1 MSALPSTV
9 SKTTGRMTQDTLV
22 SIVIPC
28 FNEEQVLPL
37 LFKRLR
43 DTLSQWKSRVEV
55 ILVDDGSTDRT
66 WELLCEAHE
75 TDTRWKAVRLSRN
88 FGHQLALWTG
98 LQQCQGD
105 VVAVL
110 DADLQD
116 PPEIVEQFLQKWS
129 EGIDVIFAVRTK
141 RKEGLFKRFA
151 YFTYYRILGWL
162 SEVDIPLDSGDFAVM
177 DRRVIRVLGQC
188 PEQEPFIRGLRAW
201 VGYRQVGVPYERAAR
216 AAGEVK
222 YTFRKLTQLALNGI
236 FSFST
241 KPLRLATWFG
251 FAISFLAFLGVI
263 FTIFQRI
270 FLEQFARVGL
280 APVPG
285 FATIVIAILF
295 LGGIQLICLG
305 ILGEYVGRIFLQV
318 KGRPLTIISE
328 SCGLPQA
335 SPPTIKRTH
344 VINDSKLDIEV
355 PR

>member
-1 MSALPSTV
+1 M
-9 SKTTGRMTQDTLV
+9 
-22 SIVIPC
+22 
-28 FNEEQVLPL
+28 
-37 LFKRLR
+37 LFERLR
-43 DTLSQWKSRVEV
+43 ATISKWKCRVEI
-55 ILVDDGSTDRT
+55 ILVDDGSSDRT
-66 WELLCEAHE
+66 WELLSQANRE
-75 TDTRWKAVRLSRN
+75 DNRWKAIRLSRN

-98 LQQCQGD
+98 LQQSQGD

-116 PPEIVEQFLQKWS
+116 PPEIVEQFLQKWA
-129 EGIDVIFAVRTK
+129 EGYDVVFAVRTK
-141 RKEGLFKRFA
+141 RKEGLFKRLA
-151 YFTYYRILGWL
+151 YFTYYRVLGLL
-162 SEVDIPLDSGDFAVM
+162 SEVEIPLDSGDFAVM
-177 DRRVIRVLGQC
+177 DRRIIRVLGQC

-201 VGYRQVGVPYERAAR
+201 VGYRQIGVTYERSAR

-251 FAISFLAFLGVI
+251 FGISFLAFLGVI
-263 FTIFQRI
+263 FTILQRI
-270 FLEQFARVGL
+270 FVEQFARVGL

-318 KGRPLTIISE
+318 KGRPLTIIAE
-328 SCGLPQA
+328 SCGLPD
-335 SPPTIKRTH
+335 SPPPTYKRTH
-344 VINDSKLDIEV
+344 LINDSKLDIEV
-355 PR
+355 AR